1 MIKLCQIVLK
11 GVIRVHNKE
20 IRLYGLEKSQLD
32 TQYKNQFIWS

>member
-11 GVIRVHNKE
+11 GVIRVHNEE

-32 TQYKNQFIWS
+32 TQYKYQVIWS